1 MDYSEKVIKRK
12 DFEMYMRFIKWFN
25 GNGAIFVKDEF
36 GYQIKTKMSRFRTI
50 IVAMHIDI
58 LNRDNPGL
66 FQNGDELRIIVDEH
80 GMVSAEL
87 FG

>member
-1 MDYSEKVIKRK
+1 
-12 DFEMYMRFIKWFN
+12 MYTRFIKWFN

-36 GYQIKTKMSRFRTI
+36 GYQIKTKMSKFRTLI
-50 IVAMHIDI
+50 MAIHIDI

-66 FQNGDELRIIVDEH
+66 FQNGDVIRLTVDEY

-87 FG
+87 IG